1 MTIIANVTPVDETPA
16 NYGSIP
22 LTPHLASLSSPFVGK
37 SKAQL
42 DSLVSQDAR
51 LRAEQGKEVHVIKKK
66 LKSKEMTKA
75 VQHERMCLRLL
86 NQLQHPNIIRLL
98 GSYTY
103 RGDHNFLFP
112 CLDMDLEAFL
122 QRDDRYGQFEHDIT
136 FFEALR
142 GLSSALSKTHQLHL
156 SQECHGVDFEAI
168 GYHHDLRPKN
178 VLVSKETLVL
188 ADFGLGNLKT
198 AEDQSMTTWKPTTGD
213 YLAPEC
219 MDSKMRRQDVNRAI
233 DVWAFGC
240 LVAEMVTYMTK
251 GAKGVKEFRARR
263 LTPGRASGWSD
274 SGFYHPDGHVKDEVT
289 AWLDG
294 ITQDCLDKSLLPSL
308 VKLLLMALAKAPTHR
323 PKISSICQTLT
334 FLSLKAHF
342 SAVHQQLLD
351 LEGQESQHESR
362 RANIWF
368 LRQRLCAWGL
378 VLALDKDSAS
388 VDLTAFLDQLYD
400 QAIVKMV
407 TLFHMLKGSPEGQLL
422 ADADARSIIEPE
434 IDQLVEDLWN
444 LLPTKVRGQAED
456 YWHQAVLSTDSPDEI
471 EGVYNTL
478 KSRYTAYD
486 IAGAMALMKK
496 FQLGTLHPGSIQSVE
511 KPCRLSWDDIKLNS
525 SSGAGHVFGRH
536 RDQKPVL
543 VEEFTFTSHRVELT
557 QRTLV
562 LDLKAKSLSVDP
574 KPEGLRTLKCLGAL
588 EANSSRGYGLVFEY
602 PEGEESTPTTLLQ
615 YLILGEKSTRGH
627 PFLGNRFKLA
637 FSLADFFKEFHA
649 IGWMHEAFNARNVLF
664 FQPLDASGR
673 RTLQLENPYI
683 ALRIDFVPVSWD
695 RGRTIIGSG
704 ATSKV
709 QEAFINRNTGFAFKR
724 ANQSK
729 TDAETYKAL
738 VNEIMVLSHPLIRN
752 HPNISQLQGFCWE
765 VSEEDDKSWPVLIF
779 EKAPF
784 GDLLDFSRLREGTEI
799 SFAERLELCVDIG
812 TAILDLH
819 LNGIIHGDIKPEN
832 VLVFKED
839 GTYGARVIDFGY
851 STLYADNHRCIK
863 LPISYPWNAPENN
876 RQSKEWTLLDAK
888 RADTFSFSMVCLWFF
903 FQPYFSGSKPLPPS
917 ISNLIMEEFAPE
929 QEQSPL
935 HDIHVLDT
943 LKVSNEKLLLL
954 SCQLL
959 AAEHSLDD
967 SKRDILQVFFRTSLS
982 RHPEDREASLGT
994 FIENF
999 GTHRLP
1005 SGCLETAMQQIGAA
1019 DFKLLESLT
1028 DFYRCD
1034 YRVRSHIFQRLV
1046 ELHSIDPTSVAEQLA
1061 TCHYIGFGSPRDDV
1075 KLAETLPGDQQAT
1088 QRIRAA
1094 FSERTRLQPPGLNEP
1109 TDPDE
1114 PDDMDEG
1121 RDKFRATTLSGL
1133 FERGLFRPPSMSM
1146 IYYGKKNSEAAIER
1160 LLKEAKDLNH
1170 IAEPGDELVNALHLQ
1185 VICIYIDLG
1194 RSEEAEQLC
1203 LELLETNEKAR
1214 REGDFETLEIMKTL
1228 SQMYQDQGQW
1238 QKSEEIVLRQI
1249 SIIKRRR
1256 IRRQSLERSL
1266 VDLAALYVHQGRYQ
1280 AALKIQLRQ
1289 RLVNERLLGE
1299 EHRDTQESTSQLAFT
1314 YWASGQWH
1322 EAEELM
1328 LTVVDVCKKLYGEE
1342 HPETLDR
1349 ILFLARVQI
1358 DQHRWKESDVLCT
1371 SAVPAS
1377 RRVLGEEHPVTLRLT
1392 EYLATARLNQGHLEE
1407 AQNMAVSLVETSIRI
1422 HDTDILKTGEHITVL
1437 ASVRSKQRRWADAEV
1452 LFAGV
1457 LEEFRSAFGRKHR
1470 DTLRAMANLAGLY
1483 LDSGRLSEAEERY
1496 TELLRLQKKVLADDH
1511 PETLRTMANLAEIY
1525 LEQEDWE
1532 KAAVTY
1538 NEVILANERV
1548 DEDSPAR
1555 GLYGLKIVQA
1565 LRGLG
1570 EDEEA
1575 DEVEKLLS

>member
-1 MTIIANVTPVDETPA
+1 MS
-16 NYGSIP
+16 YKSIP
-22 LTPHLASLSSPFVGK
+22 LFS
-37 SKAQL
+37 
-42 DSLVSQDAR
+42 
-51 LRAEQGKEVHVIKKK
+51 
-66 LKSKEMTKA
+66 
-75 VQHERMCLRLL
+75 
-86 NQLQHPNIIRLL
+86 
-98 GSYTY
+98 
-103 RGDHNFLFP
+103 
-112 CLDMDLEAFL
+112 
-122 QRDDRYGQFEHDIT
+122 
-136 FFEALR
+136 
-142 GLSSALSKTHQLHL
+142 
-156 SQECHGVDFEAI
+156 DF
-168 GYHHDLRPKN
+168 R
-178 VLVSKETLVL
+178 T
-188 ADFGLGNLKT
+188 
-198 AEDQSMTTWKPTTGD
+198 
-213 YLAPEC
+213 
-219 MDSKMRRQDVNRAI
+219 
-233 DVWAFGC
+233 
-240 LVAEMVTYMTK
+240 
-251 GAKGVKEFRARR
+251 
-263 LTPGRASGWSD
+263 
-274 SGFYHPDGHVKDEVT
+274 
-289 AWLDG
+289 
-294 ITQDCLDKSLLPSL
+294 
-308 VKLLLMALAKAPTHR
+308 
-323 PKISSICQTLT
+323 
-334 FLSLKAHF
+334 
-342 SAVHQQLLD
+342 
-351 LEGQESQHESR
+351 
-362 RANIWF
+362 
-368 LRQRLCAWGL
+368 
-378 VLALDKDSAS
+378 
-388 VDLTAFLDQLYD
+388 
-400 QAIVKMV
+400 
-407 TLFHMLKGSPEGQLL
+407 
-422 ADADARSIIEPE
+422 
-434 IDQLVEDLWN
+434 
-444 LLPTKVRGQAED
+444 
-456 YWHQAVLSTDSPDEI
+456 
-471 EGVYNTL
+471 
-478 KSRYTAYD
+478 
-486 IAGAMALMKK
+486 
-496 FQLGTLHPGSIQSVE
+496 
-511 KPCRLSWDDIKLNS
+511 
-525 SSGAGHVFGRH
+525 SSGVTVASFANTPNNRH
-536 RDQKPVL
+536 CCL
-543 VEEFTFTSHRVELT
+543 SFLATT
-557 QRTLV
+557 Q
-562 LDLKAKSLSVDP
+562 
-574 KPEGLRTLKCLGAL
+574 AL
-588 EANSSRGYGLVFEY
+588 
-602 PEGEESTPTTLLQ
+602 Q
-615 YLILGEKSTRGH
+615 
-627 PFLGNRFKLA
+627 
-637 FSLADFFKEFHA
+637 
-649 IGWMHEAFNARNVLF
+649 
-664 FQPLDASGR
+664 
-673 RTLQLENPYI
+673 
-683 ALRIDFVPVSWD
+683 IDFVPVSWD

-729 TDAETYKAL
+729 PDAETYKAL

-876 RQSKEWTLLDAK
+876 RQSKEWTLPEAK
-888 RADTFSFSMVCLWFF
+888 RADTFSFAMVCLWFL

-917 ISNLIMEEFAPE
+917 ISNSIMEEFAPE

-959 AAEHSLDD
+959 AAEDSLDD

-999 GTHRLP
+999 GTHRLS
-1005 SGCLETAMQQIGAA
+1005 SGCLETTMQQIGAA

-1061 TCHYIGFGSPRDDV
+1061 TCHYIGFGSPRDEV
-1075 KLAETLPGDQQAT
+1075 KLAETLPGDELAT
-1088 QRIRAA
+1088 QRIRVA
-1094 FSERTRLQPPGLNEP
+1094 FSERTRLQPPSLNEP

-1114 PDDMDEG
+1114 PDDMDDG

-1170 IAEPGDELVNALHLQ
+1170 IAEPGDELVNTLHLQ

-1203 LELLETNEKAR
+1203 LELLETNERAR

-1256 IRRQSLERSL
+1256 IRGQSLERSL
-1266 VDLAALYVHQGRYQ
+1266 VDLAAIYAHQGRYQ
-1280 AALKIQLRQ
+1280 AALKIQVRQ

-1299 EHRDTQESTSQLAFT
+1299 EHRETQESTSQLAFT
-1314 YWASGQWH
+1314 YWASGQWK

-1349 ILFLARVQI
+1349 ILFLAMVQI
-1358 DQHRWKESDVLCT
+1358 DKHRWKEADVLCT

-1377 RRVLGEEHPVTLRLT
+1377 RRVLGEEDPVTLRLT
-1392 EYLATARLNQGHLEE
+1392 EYLATARLNQSHLEE
-1407 AQNMAVSLVETSIRI
+1407 AQNMAVSLVETSMRI

-1483 LDSGRLSEAEERY
+1483 LDSGRLSEAEEMY
-1496 TELLRLQKKVLADDH
+1496 TELLRLQKKALADDH
-1511 PETLRTMANLAEIY
+1511 PETLRTMANLAGIY
-1525 LEQEDWE
+1525 LGREDWE

-1570 EDEEA
+1570 QDDEA